1 MMLLLI
7 FFLREEACCFSVT
20 NNFLF
25 FSIFLLVS
33 RASSLCHAFGDVHWY
48 IGVPGSVTDCFY
60 TILVSKVIF
69 I

>member
-1 MMLLLI
+1 MVDV
-7 FFLREEACCFSVT
+7 FLKEVACCFSVT

-25 FSIFLLVS
+25 FSIFYQYPEQAAFAMRLVT
-33 RASSLCHAFGDVHWY
+33 Y
-48 IGVPGSVTDCFY
+48 IGILGVPGSVIESFY